1 MDEELGRSYG
11 RWRTAEVA
19 GRDDEADSAF
29 KGVFAA
35 APRQEPS
42 LQFTARAMRAVAE
55 SSATEVRQARQTRR
69 GLIAG
74 GALGGLV
81 ALYFGAGLIASAV
94 SATLLGLL
102 DLLVATVVN
111 TASAVNTGADVWS
124 VLGALGRA
132 AAAFV
137 ADPKVTITL
146 LAIQGVA
153 AMALF
158 ALQRLLGTDGES
170 FK

>member
-1 MDEELGRSYG
+1 MDDDLDRGYR
-11 RWRTAEVA
+11 RWRAAEAA
-19 GRDDEADSAF
+19 GRDEEADAAF
-29 KGVFAA
+29 RGVFPT
-35 APRQEPS
+35 APRHEPP
-42 LQFTARAMRAVAE
+42 LQFTARAMQAVAE
-55 SSATEVRQARQTRR
+55 GSAREARRARRTRV
-69 GLIAG
+69 GVIAG

-81 ALYFGAGLIASAV
+81 VVYFGAALIGSAV
-94 SATLLGLL
+94 SAMVLGLL

-111 TASAVNTGADVWS
+111 TAAAANTGADVWS
-124 VLGALGRA
+124 VLGSLGRA
-132 AAAFV
+132 AATYV
-137 ADPKVTITL
+137 ANPKVTITL